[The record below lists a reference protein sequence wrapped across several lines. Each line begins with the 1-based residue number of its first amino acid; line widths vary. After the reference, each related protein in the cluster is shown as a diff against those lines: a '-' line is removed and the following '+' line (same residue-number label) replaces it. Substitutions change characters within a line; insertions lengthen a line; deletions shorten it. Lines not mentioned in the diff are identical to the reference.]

1 MNSRNRAK
9 HQKILESKTAKV
21 SGSQAVFGICVCVL
35 PVLCVFFSYATLTFF
50 PLPSSSSKILPQSSY
65 SPLPQCQSNPD
76 SIIISELQLVEE
88 KAYFST
94 I

>member
-21 SGSQAVFGICVCVL
+21 SGCQAVFGICVCGSACS
-35 PVLCVFFSYATLTFF
+35 LCVFSYATLAFF

-65 SPLPQCQSNPD
+65 SPLPHCQSNPD
-76 SIIISELQLVEE
+76 LIIISELQLVEE